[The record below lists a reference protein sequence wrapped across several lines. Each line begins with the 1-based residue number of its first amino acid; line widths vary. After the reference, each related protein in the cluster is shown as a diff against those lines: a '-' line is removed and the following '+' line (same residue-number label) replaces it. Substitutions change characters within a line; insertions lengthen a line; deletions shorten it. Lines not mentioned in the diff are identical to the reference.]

1 MELLEIFGSSIF
13 INLVIWGIAI
23 GVYKTKIT
31 TLEKNVA
38 DLKREHDDDSARME
52 KVLDTISISVARL
65 DAKMDLLMS
74 GKLNILSKGGGND

>member
-23 GVYKTKIT
+23 GVYKNKIA
-31 TLEKNVA
+31 TLEKGMA
-38 DLKREHDDDSARME
+38 DLKREHDNDTARMG

-65 DAKMDLLMS
+65 DAKMDLLMT
-74 GKLNILSKGGGND
+74 GKVNISSKGG